1 MTLVPLHSLLAEVK
15 DLCLV
20 IRFFLYYEHNT
31 PPPNFSIRTSL
42 WCTNHIIVVCL
53 SMLKRALAFV
63 RRTHDN
69 SDLGVTPL
77 PVGRDPDLIEWE
89 RSVVV

>member
-1 MTLVPLHSLLAEVK
+1 MLQ
-15 DLCLV
+15 
-20 IRFFLYYEHNT
+20 
-31 PPPNFSIRTSL
+31 RT
-42 WCTNHIIVVCL
+42 
-53 SMLKRALAFV
+53 LAFV
-63 RRTHDN
+63 RRTRDE